1 MQTKLLLLLL
11 LAVVVLGAAP
21 QPCRAGADEDSVKA
35 LEVRRGEAL
44 MRGDTT
50 AIGQM
55 TAPEFIEISRLGTLR
70 TRADNLRDVASGV
83 LKLTSVHF
91 DSTTVSIYG
100 NVAILRAIA
109 DNTGTMRGFPFS
121 GRIWIT
127 RIFVRRNGKWQAV
140 AMQHTMIP

>member
-1 MQTKLLLLLL
+1 M
-11 LAVVVLGAAP
+11 
-21 QPCRAGADEDSVKA
+21 
-35 LEVRRGEAL
+35 
-44 MRGDTT
+44 
-50 AIGQM
+50 
-55 TAPEFIEISRLGTLR
+55 
-70 TRADNLRDVASGV
+70 

-100 NVAILRAIA
+100 DVAILRAIA